1 MLSTWSSI
9 DFQQASRRFCFLT
22 SHPRSVS
29 SRFHPIFFSS
39 LYPYGFFKLCVLF
52 FPSRGTER
60 VALFHSYFHGPAF
73 VHRCITRR
81 VLPNRFWMV
90 SSERAEHHVPL
101 SPSHVSL
108 TLLAKIHVG
117 RGCIYMDTTLLRAHV
132 TTIRSFF
139 FVFFFCFVF
148 RAKQFFSILQ
158 SNVTTIT
165 LLLLW
170 PGIPGWDN
178 KNSWREEGLV

>member
-139 FVFFFCFVF
+139 FVFFSVLFSERNSFLAFYNPTSPLLRFCCCDQGF
-148 RAKQFFSILQ
+148 LDG
-158 SNVTTIT
+158 TIKIV
-165 LLLLW
+165 
-170 PGIPGWDN
+170 GG
-178 KNSWREEGLV
+178 RRV